1 MEYGCICSG
10 YLTGH
15 NVSYPSDNLFVLL
28 WFVLLLDHLCK
39 LCKVIMYSQIEHIL
53 GLMVMFSL
61 LYMNK
66 FLISYN
72 IMRFFMK
79 IPLFKIKVKG
89 MIKSS
94 CIF

>member
-1 MEYGCICSG
+1 MEYGCICSV